1 MSDLI
6 FIVSLSF
13 GSVLFGYLLQLLV
26 KGITVLDD
34 RQFELIS
41 KYIKILCVAIIGPIP
56 VVNSFWKVTLPTG
69 WLLLF
74 TVLGVTALL
83 VGGLSAIVFIRIF
96 HIPPKRAG
104 SVFTCAMFANIG
116 AFGSIIGFT
125 LFGDMG
131 YMFVRLYAIF
141 EIFLYY
147 AVGFPLSSQISEGMI
162 TSLRFDFS
170 SLKKQPMAFIPL
182 GAIAVGATLNFLDVP
197 VSNIVDYASDL
208 AIPFITG
215 LLGFAIGITLHPAH
229 VGNYKKEIV
238 LISVSK
244 FVVVPVVLITLGY
257 LFRFHAISDGAPLKL
272 LVFLAFLP
280 SAFLALVPPSVY
292 EFDLDCANS
301 GWLVTTILYMFIFPV
316 LYFIVM

>member
-1 MSDLI
+1 
-6 FIVSLSF
+6 
-13 GSVLFGYLLQLLV
+13 
-26 KGITVLDD
+26 
-34 RQFELIS
+34 
-41 KYIKILCVAIIGPIP
+41 
-56 VVNSFWKVTLPTG
+56 
-69 WLLLF
+69 
-74 TVLGVTALL
+74 
-83 VGGLSAIVFIRIF
+83 
-96 HIPPKRAG
+96 
-104 SVFTCAMFANIG
+104 MFANIG
-116 AFGSIIGFT
+116 ALGSIIGFT

-147 AVGFPLSSQISEGMI
+147 AVGFPLSAQISEGMI

-182 GAIAVGATLNFLDVP
+182 AAIAVGASLNYFNAP
-197 VSNIVDYASDL
+197 VSDFVDFASGL

-238 LISVSK
+238 LISASK
-244 FVVVPVVLITLGY
+244 FIVVPAVLISLGY
-257 LFRFHAISDGAPLKL
+257 LFRFHTYSDGSPLKL
-272 LVFLAFLP
+272 LIFLAFLP

-292 EFDLDCANS
+292 DFDLDCANS
-301 GWLVTTILYMFIFPV
+301 GWLVTTVLYMFIFPV